1 MRSQTI
7 KLLKNRN
14 ECTYAASVA
23 MAENTKAKVLNIL
36 EGLYSHETCKYLV
49 NSTVQNTLMVNGL

>member
-36 EGLYSHETCKYLV
+36 EGLYSHETCILRSKIHLW
-49 NSTVQNTLMVNGL
+49 